1 MEPEA
6 WLALATVHVLG
17 ALSPGPSLAVVLR
30 NTLNGGTRQGV
41 LTGLG
46 HGIGFGLFALL
57 VASGLATAL
66 LAHAVVEGLLQWGGT
81 AILLYLGYT
90 FLRQSLTG
98 SYDDAGGD
106 VHSGSGRTGFMQ
118 GFGVAIVNP
127 KILAWMLAIYAPF
140 IHSGLDGQTI
150 AVMVAMGTCIDGGW
164 YVAVAT
170 ALAGGKRIKTL
181 RANAHRIDGAMGV
194 LMFVF
199 AGILLVEAL

>member
-1 MEPEA
+1 MEAEA

-17 ALSPGPSLAVVLR
+17 AISPGPSLAVVLR
-30 NTLNGGTRQGV
+30 NTLNGGTRLGV
-41 LTGLG
+41 LTGIG

-66 LAHAVVEGLLQWGGT
+66 AAHAAVERLLQWGGT
-81 AILLYLGYT
+81 AILVYLGYK

-98 SYDDAGGD
+98 PYADNGGD
-106 VHSGSGRTGFMQ
+106 VHSDSGRTGFMQ
-118 GFGVAIVNP
+118 GFGVAILNP

-150 AVMVAMGTCIDGGW
+150 AAMALMGACIDGGW
-164 YVAVAT
+164 YVAVAA
-170 ALAGGKRIKTL
+170 ALTGGKRVEVL
-181 RANAHRIDGAMGV
+181 RANAHRIDAAMGV

-199 AGILLVEAL
+199 AGILLAGTR